1 MPKGSLDK
9 NSEPFGVW
17 SYVWSTGCLGT
28 DAFFFLPRNIPDGVV
43 AVLTGADADGILQFG
58 DENLAVTE
66 FAGAQDA
73 FTGGEHRGHGDF
85 GNHGFDFDFWHEFDI
100 VFLAAVDFL
109 MAFGE
114 ATAEDL
120 THGDAHDADAV
131 EGAQEFIE
139 FGGTGDDFDFGQHGN
154 HPFSAIFICMTVLAS
169 ISLEVSKEPKSG
181 LEVSTPRV

>member
-17 SYVWSTGCLGT
+17 SYVWSTGRLGT
-28 DAFFFLPRNIPDGVV
+28 DAFFFLSRNIPDGVV
-43 AVLTGADADGILQFG
+43 TMLAGADADGIFEFG

-66 FAGAQDA
+66 LAGTQDA
-73 FTGGEHRGHGDF
+73 FTGGEHCGYGDF
-85 GNHGFDFDFWHEFDI
+85 GNHGFYFYLGHEFYI

-114 ATAEDL
+114 TTAEDL
-120 THGDAHDADAV
+120 THGDAHDTDAV

>member
-1 MPKGSLDK
+1 ML
-9 NSEPFGVW
+9 
-17 SYVWSTGCLGT
+17 
-28 DAFFFLPRNIPDGVV
+28 A
-43 AVLTGADADGILQFG
+43 GADADGVFEFG
-58 DENLAVTE
+58 DENFAVTE

-73 FTGGEHRGHGDF
+73 FTGGEYCGYRDF
-85 GNHGFDFDFWHEFDI
+85 GNHGFYFYLGHEFYI

-120 THGDAHDADAV
+120 AYGDAHDADAV
-131 EGAQEFIE
+131 EGTQEFIE
-139 FGGTGDDFDFGQHGN
+139 FRGTGDDFDFGQHGN